1 MLDLHTAT
9 RKELVAWILQQ
20 QEQIAARRSEVGG
33 SRAQVLAQA
42 EELAQLRGG
51 GGGGGKAVPA
61 WVKPN
66 RPKREKKERTR
77 RSQGFARRREEPDE
91 IQLHAAA
98 CCPECGRKLHG
109 GWVHRHRQVIEIV
122 PPQVRVIAHV
132 MVARRCGICH
142 RRVLPRVTSAEL
154 GVQGRRRFGVGVQA
168 LVAVLHGRYRIPLRE
183 VRRLLAEGSGL
194 RISDGEIVAL
204 LDGVVAAGIRN
215 CPAWKRRCGALR
227 WSVRTRRGGA
237 KTGRTGGCGPL
248 PPPPFATSSIGIRAP
263 ARCRKRCWGKTS
275 AGSSR
280 ATATPAT
287 ID

>member
-20 QEQIAARRSEVGG
+20 QEQIVALRYELWGLRAR
-33 SRAQVLAQA
+33 VLAQ
-42 EELAQLRGG
+42 LC

-215 CPAWKRRCGALR
+215 
-227 WSVRTRRGGA
+227 
-237 KTGRTGGCGPL
+237 
-248 PPPPFATSSIGIRAP
+248 
-263 ARCRKRCWGKTS
+263 
-275 AGSSR
+275 
-280 ATATPAT
+280 
-287 ID
+287 